1 MKERIKQI
9 RKRLTE
15 PMAMKILGWVASGLF
30 AVFIWLLLE
39 MYNYRSPTLLLSFIR
54 QRPMA
59 VVLGLGL
66 TAGLYGTL
74 LLAVRK
80 SWIAALIL
88 GTVYQI
94 SGIVNYIKLDL
105 NGDPFVPMD
114 FTMTGKMGELLS
126 FVTVRMPWWAYAL
139 PVLMAVYILALWL
152 WQRELPGGVRSI
164 WYRVAGCLVV
174 PALVVTLLSPAKA
187 EENFAAFGMNFM
199 DTSLQTSN
207 YSANGFVGGFLLNI
221 ATMNVA
227 EPEGYTADAVT
238 SILADY
244 TETKGEH
251 DPDVI
256 VFLCESYWDVRKLE
270 GTTFSTDPL
279 YFYDELCAR
288 ENAYS
293 GTLYTTALGGGTVR
307 PEFDI
312 LTGLTTDYLPSGASP
327 YLYAKGKV
335 PSYVSAF
342 KDRGYT
348 TLALH
353 PYDKTFYNRSQAYP
367 YLGFDA
373 FYAQEELTA
382 MLGEEHVAYERGYF
396 SDDSFADA
404 IIQQLEDHAAEPTF
418 LFALS
423 MENHQTYYPLDQSE
437 YDITVESSTMEGE
450 LLQTV
455 NTYAQ
460 GVYHSTQALEKL
472 VNYIDSRDKETILV
486 FFGDHLPT
494 LGGSYAAYAAS
505 GLFDGTGWDTETRK
519 KMYGTPFVVYGNYD
533 LQDGVFQKESNE
545 ISSYYLLSAAAVS
558 AGADRTPY
566 MNWLLDQHAKVPY
579 YNVRMSMEETEA
591 VAALKNAHRLLTYDR
606 LIGKR
611 HSKE

>member
-1 MKERIKQI
+1 MKEWIKRIREI
-9 RKRLTE
+9 LTQ
-15 PMAMKILGWVASGLF
+15 PRAMKVLGWVLSGLF

-39 MYNYRSPTLLLSFIR
+39 LYNYRSPTLILSFIR

-80 SWIAALIL
+80 SWIAALVL
-88 GTVYQI
+88 GAVYQI
-94 SGIVNYIKLDL
+94 AGIVNYIKLDL

-114 FTMTGKMGELLS
+114 FTMTGHMGDLLS
-126 FVTVRMPWWAYAL
+126 FATVTMPWWAYVL
-139 PVLMAVYILALWL
+139 PVLLTVYVLALWL
-152 WQRELPGGVRSI
+152 WKRELPGGVRSI

-174 PALVVTLLSPAKA
+174 PVLLVTFLRPAKA
-187 EENFAAFGMNFM
+187 EEHFAKFGMNFM
-199 DTSLQTSN
+199 DTSLQSSN

-221 ATMNVA
+221 ATMNVT

-244 TETKGEH
+244 TATEGEH

-312 LTGLTTDYLPSGASP
+312 LTGLTTDHLPSGASP
-327 YLYAKGKV
+327 YLYAKEEV

-342 KDRGYT
+342 KEQGYT

-367 YLGFDA
+367 YIGFDE

-382 MLGEEHVAYERGYF
+382 MLGEENVTYERGYF

-404 IIQQLEDHAAEPTF
+404 IIQQLEENAAEPTF

-423 MENHQTYYPLDQSE
+423 MENHQTYYPLDESE

-472 VNYIDSRDKETILV
+472 VNYIDSREKETVLV

-494 LGGSYAAYAAS
+494 LGASYAAYAAS
-505 GLFDGTGWDTETRK
+505 GLFDGSAWDTATRK

-533 LQDGVFQKESNE
+533 LQDGVLQKEDNE

-558 AGADRTPY
+558 AGTHRTPY

-591 VAALKNAHRLLTYDR
+591 VAALKNGHRLLTYDR

-611 HSKE
+611 YSKK

>member
-1 MKERIKQI
+1 MKEWIK
-9 RKRLTE
+9 RKREIWTK
-15 PMAMKILGWVASGLF
+15 PMVMKILGWVFSGLF

-39 MYNYRSPTLLLSFIR
+39 MYNFRSPTLILNFIL

-59 VVLGLGL
+59 AALGVGL

-88 GTVYQI
+88 GAVYQI
-94 SGIVNYIKLDL
+94 GGIVNYIKLDL

-126 FVTVRMPWWAYAL
+126 FVRVQMPWWAYAL
-139 PVLMAVYILALWL
+139 PVALAVYILALWF

-174 PALVVTLLSPAKA
+174 PALVATLLNPAKA
-187 EENFAAFGMNFM
+187 EENFAEFGMNFM
-199 DTSLQTSN
+199 DTSLQVSN

-221 ATMNVA
+221 ATMNIA

-244 TETKGEH
+244 TATEGEH

-270 GTTFSTDPL
+270 GTTFSADPM

-288 ENAYS
+288 QNAYS

-327 YLYAKGKV
+327 YLYAKDEV
-335 PSYVSAF
+335 PSYVTAF

-353 PYDKTFYNRSQAYP
+353 PYDKAFYNRSQAYP
-367 YLGFDA
+367 YIGFDE

-382 MLGEEHVAYERGYF
+382 LLGEENVTYERGYF
-396 SDDSFADA
+396 SDDSFVDT

-423 MENHQTYYPLDQSE
+423 MENHQTYYPLDQGE

-472 VNYIDSRDKETILV
+472 VNYIDSREKETILV

-494 LGGSYAAYAAS
+494 LGGNYAAYAAS

-533 LQDGVFQKESNE
+533 LQDGVLQKESNE
-545 ISSYYLLSAAAVS
+545 ISSYYLLSAAAAS
-558 AGADRTPY
+558 AGTDRTPY

-579 YNVRMSMEETEA
+579 YNVRMSMEETEE
-591 VAALKNAHRLLTYDR
+591 VAALRNGHRLLTYDR
-606 LIGKR
+606 LVGKR
-611 HSKE
+611 YSKE